1 MNKKFNNYQQIINL
15 IFDLLKNIILILR
28 TTKWPSL
35 NSLKTKLIS
44 WDSKLN
50 SKEEDKEKLITM
62 PERD

>member
-1 MNKKFNNYQQIINL
+1 MINL

-44 WDSKLN
+44 WDSKPN

-62 PERD
+62 PEKD